1 MNILKEIRNNS
12 NEFLLL
18 EIFIFI
24 LTLITGIYAC
34 HVKVLSNIY
43 FFVNLIV
50 LIAFLIMGFRLP
62 QNKYHKIGYNT
73 AQSFIIFI
81 LPIIFSDHI
90 LFVPDLGVLA
100 FFRNY
105 QMFGIRKSIYY
116 LVFLVIFSIATY
128 EYINSPYKMVQKSN
142 YTMINSIYFILA
154 SAIALCFVIIAKESQ
169 KKLAIALKQVQEYS
183 IKIEEQAIQIERNRI
198 KRDIHDSFGNSLIT
212 LKFRLEK
219 LIELDNSG
227 DYKDFSDLLK
237 DSQEICLK
245 SLKNI
250 RYVLNNLDEDSLND
264 LSFEDMIRKI
274 IVEFENTIE
283 INTKYFISINR
294 LELSQKT
301 KNTIYR
307 ILQEIFTNIIRH
319 SQAQN
324 VNIQIFTLDD
334 YINILVQDDGKG
346 FDPNQYSPG
355 YGLKGMQ
362 ERINILKGYFNLIS
376 ELDKGTIITFNIPI

>member
-1 MNILKEIRNNS
+1 
-12 NEFLLL
+12 
-18 EIFIFI
+18 
-24 LTLITGIYAC
+24 
-34 HVKVLSNIY
+34 
-43 FFVNLIV
+43 
-50 LIAFLIMGFRLP
+50 MGFRLP
-62 QNKYHKIGYNT
+62 QNKYHKIGYNI

-90 LFVPDLGVLA
+90 MFIPDLSVLA

-250 RYVLNNLDEDSLND
+250 RYVLNNLDENSLND

-319 SQAQN
+319 SQAKN
-324 VNIQIFTLDD
+324 VNIQIFTLDNH
-334 YINILVQDDGKG
+334 INILVQDDGKG